1 MIVESLHIDNSIAVD
16 AMIGWLVVDTN
27 KKVDKTA

>member
-1 MIVESLHIDNSIAVD
+1 MIVESKHLNNSVAVD

-27 KKVDKTA
+27 KRVDKTA